1 MKRRGVL
8 ILGFILLVSELIFGQ
23 DREIVTG
30 RIVEKGTGEP
40 VVGATV
46 VVKGTSTG
54 TISDVNGFY
63 TLRDIPQDA
72 VLIFSFVGMK
82 AQEVPVEGR
91 RVINVELE
99 IDSKVMEEV
108 VVVGYGVQ
116 RKSDLTGAVASV
128 KGEELQKSAVANV
141 ANALQGR
148 VSGVLISPDGAPGKS
163 A

>member
-1 MKRRGVL
+1 M
-8 ILGFILLVSELIFGQ
+8 
-23 DREIVTG
+23 
-30 RIVEKGTGEP
+30 
-40 VVGATV
+40 VGATV

-91 RVINVELE
+91 HVINVELE

-148 VSGVLISPDGAPGKS
+148 VSGVLISPDELREVS
-163 A
+163 LT

>member
-23 DREIVTG
+23 DRETVTG

-99 IDSKVMEEV
+99 IDS
-108 VVVGYGVQ
+108 
-116 RKSDLTGAVASV
+116 
-128 KGEELQKSAVANV
+128 
-141 ANALQGR
+141 
-148 VSGVLISPDGAPGKS
+148 
-163 A
+163 